1 MLEDLCEH
9 LNPYIWLFA
18 IHLNFNIK
26 TKKNLNCIF
35 NIVVI
40 GVTLQVSFTIMHQ
53 IIIDQLLNAL
63 KFQIANNNCIRL
75 NEKYIICLNVLQI
88 FEQEH
93 YRHWMFFPK
102 TYLIPFPLTIYIHM
116 SYIFQIIQRQN
127 KTCMNFLGCIFNVVS
142 GWYNFPNFNYNNASN
157 YY

>member
-75 NEKYIICLNVLQI
+75 NEKYIICLNVLTFCSKFLNKNI
-88 FEQEH
+88 IGIGC
-93 YRHWMFFPK
+93 FFLK
-102 TYLIPFPLTIYIHM
+102 LT
-116 SYIFQIIQRQN
+116 
-127 KTCMNFLGCIFNVVS
+127 
-142 GWYNFPNFNYNNASN
+142 
-157 YY
+157 